1 MKTLNRAYL
10 TVNPTEKFWN
20 LVGPSIED
28 KDFIAFHEPTLY
40 LIEEEIWDEEIII
53 TKYMKKITK
62 NEISQVTDQDISSI
76 PIEKSE
82 DFLSY
87 FTIELGG
94 TVIDCISAP
103 IERL

>member
-10 TVNPTEKFWN
+10 IVNPTDKFWN
-20 LVGPSIED
+20 LISPSVED

-40 LIEEEIWDEEIII
+40 LIEEEIWDEEQII

-62 NEISQVTDQDISSI
+62 NEISQVTDLDVSTFL
-76 PIEKSE
+76 IENST

-87 FTIELGG
+87 FTVEILCLLYHS
-94 TVIDCISAP
+94 ICFS
-103 IERL
+103 

>member
-10 TVNPTEKFWN
+10 IVNPTDKFWN
-20 LVGPSIED
+20 LIGPSIED

-40 LIEEEIWDEEIII
+40 LIEEDIWDEELII

-62 NEISQVTDQDISSI
+62 NEISQVTDQDNSTIL
-76 PIEKSE
+76 IENSE

-94 TVIDCISAP
+94 TVVDCISAP

>member
-10 TVNPTEKFWN
+10 IVNPTDKFWN
-20 LVGPSIED
+20 LISPSVED

-40 LIEEEIWDEEIII
+40 LIEEEIWDEEQII

-62 NEISQVTDQDISSI
+62 NEISQVTDLDVSTFR
-76 PIEKSE
+76 IENST

-87 FTIELGG
+87 FTVELGG
-94 TVIDCISAP
+94 TVVDCVSAP